1 MELGAGERVYMPPMS
16 DDPYRVRSGGVKNRN
31 GMVVAIMVVVVVALG
46 AVAWNTYGATTG
58 PIPVIS
64 ADGAF
69 KTVAPAPASTGE
81 DTRDVYNMIEA
92 AKGAP
97 TPIAVSAAQVG
108 EAPVAPIAQAPPAAP
123 SAPVAPAAGSFLV
136 QLGALRT
143 PDAAETAWAKLDSA
157 HPGLLRGVRKDV
169 QRAELGADG
178 VYYRLR
184 AGYFDDRAKA
194 VSFCERVKG
203 AGLACMVVVR

>member
-16 DDPYRVRSGGVKNRN
+16 DDPYRVRSGGAKNSKV
-31 GMVVAIMVVVVVALG
+31 MVASIMAVVLVALA

-64 ADGAF
+64 AEGAF
-69 KTVAPAPASTGE
+69 KTVAPAPESTGE
-81 DTRDVYNMIEA
+81 DTSDVYNMIEA

-97 TPIAVSAAQVG
+97 APIAVSAAQVG
-108 EAPVAPIAQAPPAAP
+108 EAPVAPMAEAPPAAP
-123 SAPVAPAAGSFLV
+123 AAPAAGGYLV

-143 PDAAETAWAKLDSA
+143 PEAAETAWAKLDSG

-169 QRAELGADG
+169 QRADLGADG

-184 AGYFDDRAKA
+184 AGYFDDRATA

-203 AGLACMVVVR
+203 ANLACMVVVR